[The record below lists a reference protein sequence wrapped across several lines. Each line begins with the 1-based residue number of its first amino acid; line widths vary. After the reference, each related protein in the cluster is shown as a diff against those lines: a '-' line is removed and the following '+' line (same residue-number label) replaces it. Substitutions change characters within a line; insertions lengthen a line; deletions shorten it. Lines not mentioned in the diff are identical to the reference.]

1 MVSRRDLI
9 SSGAAFSF
17 VRPAESAAAQ
27 RGRGDT
33 DEAILTELR
42 EIRNVLQGRSAPS
55 WQTVDQIRE
64 RQRTFLRVNQRFPD
78 RIDVGVR
85 IWERMYDWHILNQ
98 RELKI
103 GRAADGRLEME
114 FMFTGLVLRTDF
126 PDLEIGVPYDR

>member
-1 MVSRRDLI
+1 
-9 SSGAAFSF
+9 
-17 VRPAESAAAQ
+17 
-27 RGRGDT
+27 
-33 DEAILTELR
+33 
-42 EIRNVLQGRSAPS
+42 VLQGRSAPS